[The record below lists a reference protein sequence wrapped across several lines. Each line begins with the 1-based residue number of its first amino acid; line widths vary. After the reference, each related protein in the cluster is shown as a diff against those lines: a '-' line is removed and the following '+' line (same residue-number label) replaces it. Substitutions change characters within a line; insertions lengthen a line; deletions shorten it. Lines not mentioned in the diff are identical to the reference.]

1 MPNQHYVKL
10 FTCMIL
16 FSLGTG
22 RKNKDML
29 ASGGWGIIYLFK
41 E

>member
-1 MPNQHYVKL
+1 
-10 FTCMIL
+10 MIL

-22 RKNKDML
+22 RKNH
-29 ASGGWGIIYLFK
+29 SQRYFGERGGWGIIYLFK